1 MPSRILSLSIPNE
14 RLLKSP
20 LLAMR
25 ETPDNTATRR
35 YMTYIPPLS
44 VSMLAMIPRLY
55 NAMMNAIETTYV
67 ANIAKKL
74 PTIPLHAS
82 LTAVMQSHIWKMLNI
97 ASNILHAFVRI
108 ILRTVGRY
116 HINAPKTIHASVLN
130 NAQIR
135 AGITPSVFARV
146 VEFISDPAPA
156 QDAAMDMA

>member
-44 VSMLAMIPRLY
+44 VSILAMIPRLY

-82 LTAVMQSHIWKMLNI
+82 LPAVMQSHI
-97 ASNILHAFVRI
+97 
-108 ILRTVGRY
+108 
-116 HINAPKTIHASVLN
+116 
-130 NAQIR
+130 
-135 AGITPSVFARV
+135 
-146 VEFISDPAPA
+146 
-156 QDAAMDMA
+156 